1 MCSLFLSLHFCGN
14 NIFVLH
20 FIIIMFINSTEVKP
34 VVVVKDGDIEET
46 LQLNSLSAM
55 IVNLLANLLCFTHRD
70 FFFVKRHLSI
80 RTNTISAVG
89 LFSDVQSQW
98 TLTK

>member
-1 MCSLFLSLHFCGN
+1 MCSLLLSLHFCGN

-55 IVNLLANLLCFTHRD
+55 IAHLLAMCFTHRD

-89 LFSDVQSQW
+89 LFSDVQSQR